1 MCHRIMSKSF
11 AFGETPYAGNPVKRL
26 MVALA
31 SALCLVTGAWANT
44 WDLNYYSTSSSSSIS
59 SFTAADGDVITGTM
73 SRAFSVY
80 IAKGATVTLRDAS
93 IDGRG
98 SVFSFSRL
106 SGGACHFAPV
116 RFRCDFPLLIPGN
129 EPWMQGFECLS
140 FWVFEMTKGRASPL
154 LREIEAPIPQ

>member
-80 IAKGATVTLRDAS
+80 IANGATVTLRDAS

-98 SVFSFSRL
+98 SVFFVFTPVRWRRSFRPSTFSVRL
-106 SGGACHFAPV
+106 SPTDSG
-116 RFRCDFPLLIPGN
+116 
-129 EPWMQGFECLS
+129 
-140 FWVFEMTKGRASPL
+140 KRAMDA
-154 LREIEAPIPQ
+154 RV